1 MPEGLPGPA
10 APLDGVRV
18 IDLLDGSTGVLAAR
32 LLSILGAEVIKVEPP
47 EGDSLRGHGPFLGGR
62 EGAERSLPWHHFRRG
77 ARSVAL
83 DPEGSAADLVTLRG
97 LLAGADV
104 LLENRGQRRLGEL
117 GLDFAA
123 LVAANPGLVVTT
135 VTPFGSSGPRSDWL
149 GTDLIGYATGGMMA
163 LTGEPD
169 QPPVRLGGGQ
179 ADQLAGMY
187 AALGT
192 LCALTARTS
201 TGVGR
206 HVDVSVQESVA
217 STFADA
223 GITFFQLND
232 GMNPTRVGTEH
243 PVVVPVFACPCK
255 DGHMLINASET
266 HQFRGLVE
274 WAASTGAYVEPLE
287 DPSFD
292 QAMNRLP
299 MRDLV
304 NALISDAARECE
316 KAKMY
321 EELQARSVP
330 VTPISSTV
338 DLETNPQLV
347 AREFFERVEVGEDGR
362 EARDAGSPFRFDGER
377 QVPSRRAPRLD
388 EDREGLLA
396 GRPSTA
402 AADPRPIRS
411 GRPWADGRRSLDGVR
426 VVDFSWALAGP
437 WAGRL
442 LAHEG
447 AEVIRV
453 ESSVRLDMLRQM
465 APEPELA
472 GAFIN
477 ANAGKLD
484 FCVDLKDPEGAAL
497 ARRLAATADVVL
509 DNFRP
514 GVMERLGLDQASLAA
529 QNPRIITC
537 SMPAQGESGPHR
549 EFVSYGPGLHALA
562 GFTYMTGYP
571 DGPPTAICTG
581 FVDQLAAGHAAI
593 AILAAVRRRDL
604 TGEGCHVEL
613 SQFEAAVGMLGSAVL
628 EHFADGVTRTR
639 QGNADDNFSPHGI
652 HRCKGEDSWV
662 AIAVD
667 RESAWPRLAR
677 AIGAAELAEDPGLA
691 TAAGRRERAAEL
703 DALIGAWTAGRDA
716 EAAATLLQEAGVPA
730 GKFQTVGDLLEHDP
744 HLRERGFYELAHHP
758 RVGDVWLDG
767 GAFEVEGEAGD
778 LHGRAGPLLGEHT
791 RELSRQVLGLS
802 DEEIDR
808 LAAAGTITCTD

>member
-1 MPEGLPGPA
+1 
-10 APLDGVRV
+10 V
-18 IDLLDGSTGVLAAR
+18 
-32 LLSILGAEVIKVEPP
+32 LGAEVVKVEPP
-47 EGDSLRGHGPFLGGR
+47 EGDSLRRHAPFQGGR
-62 EGAERSLPWHHFRRG
+62 EGVERSLPWQHFRRG
-77 ARSVAL
+77 ARGIVL
-83 DPEGSAADLVTLRG
+83 DLERSATDREAAHR

-104 LLENRGQRRLGEL
+104 LLENRGAGGLAEL
-117 GLDFAA
+117 GLDRAA
-123 LVAANPGLVVTT
+123 LTAANPGLIVTS
-135 VTPFGSSGPRSDWL
+135 VTPFGASGPRSEWL

-192 LCALTARTS
+192 LCALTARAR
-201 TGVGR
+201 TGRGR
-206 HVDVSVQESVA
+206 FVDVSVQEAVA

-266 HQFRGLVE
+266 HQFRGLVA

-287 DPSFD
+287 DPAFD

-304 NALISDAARECE
+304 NALISDAASGCE
-316 KAKMY
+316 KATMY

-347 AREFFERVEVGEDGR
+347 AREFFDRVELDGGG
-362 EARDAGSPFRFDGER
+362 EARDAGAPLRFAGR
-377 QVPSRRAPRLD
+377 RPLAALRAPRLG
-388 EDREGLLA
+388 EHGEELAAEQREPT
-396 GRPSTA
+396 PSPA
-402 AADPRPIRS
+402 EPIRS
-411 GRPWADGRRSLDGVR
+411 GRPWADAARSLDGLR

-442 LAHEG
+442 LAREG

-453 ESSVRLDMLRQM
+453 ESGVRLDMLRQM

-477 ANAGKLD
+477 ANAGKLG
-484 FCVDLKDPEGAAL
+484 FCVDLKDPDGVEL
-497 ARRLAATADVVL
+497 ARQLAASADVVL

-514 GVMERLGLDQASLAA
+514 GVMERLGLDQESLAKR
-529 QNPRIITC
+529 NPRIITA

-581 FVDQLAAGHAAI
+581 FVDQLAAAHAAA
-593 AILAAVRRRDL
+593 AILAEVRRRDL
-604 TGEGCHVEL
+604 TGEGRHVEL

-639 QGNADDNFSPHGI
+639 QGNADDNFAPHGI
-652 HRCKGEDSWV
+652 YRCRGEDAWV

-667 RESAWPRLAR
+667 RDSRWPPLAR
-677 AIGAAELAEDPGLA
+677 AIGADALADDPGLA
-691 TAAGRRERAAEL
+691 SAAGRRARAAEI
-703 DALIGAWTAGRDA
+703 DAAIEAWCAGRDA
-716 EAAATLLQEAGVPA
+716 EAAAVQLQAAGVPA

-744 HLRERGFYELAHHP
+744 HLRERGFYERANHP
-758 RVGDVWLDG
+758 RIGEVWLDG
-767 GAFEVEGEAGD
+767 GAFEIEGEAGD
-778 LHGRAGPLLGEHT
+778 LHGRAGPLLGQHT
-791 RELSRQVLGLS
+791 RELARDLLGLD
-802 DEEIDR
+802 DERIDA
-808 LAAAGTITCTD
+808 LAAAGTIVCAERAAG